1 MYPRITIFLLFALW
15 LFGCTTTPSP
25 RTCAEILAPDLRA
38 LLTQPLSTK
47 ETRAKIASLY
57 ELPLDEVGVSSDGF
71 GWRKGGIAGN
81 LITEHPFGL
90 KSPPAISIE
99 FKERPPTT
107 QQVLDCL
114 GAPDTYLYW
123 YHAPPGT
130 GYRPILDLELYFVQ
144 QGIRARVAQL
154 GERNQ
159 PPRLDGTNPVVDLY
173 YVQPDSRAKTMEEL
187 TLLIPSER
195 KAKIKP
201 WPGSWQDIVIDIDP
215 SAR

>member
-1 MYPRITIFLLFALW
+1 MQRRFVLLLVFTLW
-15 LFGCTTTPSP
+15 LYACTATPAP

-38 LLTQPLSTK
+38 LLPQQMPRE

-57 ELPLDEVGVSSDGF
+57 NLSFDKVEASSGGF
-71 GWRKGGIAGN
+71 GWKSDGMNGN
-81 LITEHPFGL
+81 FITQHPFNL
-90 KSPPAISIE
+90 QSPPAISIE
-99 FKERPPTT
+99 YTDRPPTT

-114 GAPDTYLYW
+114 GTPDMYLYW

-130 GYRPILDLELYFVQ
+130 GYRPVLDLDLYFVQ

-159 PPRLDGTNPVVDLY
+159 PPRLDGTNPVVELY
-173 YVQPDSRAKTMEEL
+173 YVQPDSREKTMEQL
-187 TLLIPSER
+187 TLLIPDER
-195 KAKIKP
+195 KAKIKH